1 MTITPWSDAAK
12 ALVGAAFGNPEMR
25 AKEEEM
31 QLKRDQFGLDQQK
44 FGLDQ
49 QKYGLDEAY
58 NPARIGQAEAS
69 AGFDRARTATEA
81 ITQAKSQIELD
92 NILKFLEPDAV
103 APEMNYAPM
112 PEFNP
117 SNVGPQGQGRNP
129 AMVLPYDQ
137 IQPLDALPRMPAV
150 SDQEFAEFDVRAL
163 PPGPEVPFNPMTMG
177 GDAPV
182 TEGPDPFAQLIAGLT
197 GAPTQVAPPNGAAYF
212 EDLGS
217 QQEPLRLDVP
227 AMAPPAPT
235 DIMTPEIRQMIAAGY
250 LKPENIGDMILA
262 AEGQGANRG
271 VVDPS
276 KRIANA
282 AAGTGTFLSPDQVLA
297 QALGDTRDTA
307 TLGNLAETSLGTAD
321 IQNFEY
327 GQNNKGFTEY
337 LAAKDAGNNL
347 TVTNPDGTTIQYGK
361 NASGKPLTE
370 VQGKYALFGTRAAQ
384 AQQNLE
390 SVLSS
395 DYGRD
400 MGKLGFTNSVD
411 FITGMSKPESA
422 SGALV
427 NNAIMSPEGRQLYQ
441 SANSFL
447 TAIVRPDSGAALTPD
462 EWQIYGKIF
471 IPMPGDDDATVAQKR
486 LDRQIAT
493 TALQGLSSGG
503 AAQVAQL
510 LQNKG
515 VPVPKELQVY
525 LNQAP
530 AAAQSPAAAPVRQ
543 EMTDANGNRA
553 IVEVGADGT
562 MTVVEELQ

>member
-1 MTITPWSDAAK
+1 MTITPWSDAAR

-31 QLKRDQFGLDQQK
+31 QLKRDQFGLEQK
-44 FGLDQ
+44 KYGLDEQ
-49 QKYGLDEAY
+49 RLDLDEKKYGLDEAY

-81 ITQAKSQIELD
+81 ITRAKSQIELD
-92 NILKFLEPDAV
+92 NILKFLEPDAP
-103 APEMNYAPM
+103 APTT
-112 PEFNP
+112 EFNP
-117 SNVGPQGQGRNP
+117 FNVGPQGQGNNP

-137 IQPLDALPRMPAV
+137 IQPLDTMPAV
-150 SDQEFAEFDVRAL
+150 SDAEFANYDVRAL

-182 TEGPDPFAQLIAGLT
+182 MEGPDPFAQLIAGLT
-197 GAPTQVAPPNGAAYF
+197 GTPTRAVPPNGAAYF
-212 EDLGS
+212 EDLGP
-217 QQEPLRLDVP
+217 QQAEPMRIDVP

-271 VVDPS
+271 VADPQ
-276 KRIANA
+276 KRIQNA
-282 AAGTGTFLSPDQVLA
+282 AAGTGTFLSPDQILA
-297 QALGDTRDTA
+297 QALGATRDTA
-307 TLGNLAETSLGTAD
+307 TLGDLAETNLGTAD
-321 IQNFEY
+321 IQNFNY
-327 GQNNKGFTEY
+327 GQQNPAFTEY
-337 LAAKDAGNNL
+337 LAQKDAGPNF
-347 TVTNPDGTTIQYGK
+347 TVTNPDGTTVTYGK
-361 NASGKPLTE
+361 QGGKPLTE

-400 MGKLGFTNSVD
+400 MGELGFTNSVD

-530 AAAQSPAAAPVRQ
+530 AAAQPAPPAGGPIQITGDADYEALAPG
-543 EMTDANGNRA
+543 TTFIAP
-553 IVEVGADGT
+553 DGSQR
-562 MTVVEELQ
+562 VKP